1 VAVVQAE
8 QQGSLKEFTAKI
20 LMLQIYLRVAVVQAE
35 QQGSL
40 KEFTARILM

>member
-1 VAVVQAE
+1 
-8 QQGSLKEFTAKI
+8 
-20 LMLQIYLRVAVVQAE
+20 LQIYLRVAVVQAE